1 VRWIEELDA
10 SGGDRRRPG
19 WNEAIEAVERGEVGG
34 IAVWNLSRFSRSLQD
49 ALAALGR
56 IEAAGGRV
64 YSASEQWGDDSG
76 GRFLRNVLLNV
87 AEMERERAAEGF
99 RAAQLS
105 AVERGIHVSGRIPL
119 GYRRG
124 PDRRLEPEPETAPV
138 VQGVFERKA
147 KGWSHEALARW
158 VHEQGVEGF
167 SSTGVRWVLGN
178 RAYLGE
184 ARAAG
189 KTVEGAHP
197 ALVSRALF
205 ARCQGRGV
213 QSQRDGKLAG
223 RYLLQGVAR
232 CAGCDR
238 GLRLSTSGK
247 GRAFYRCRT
256 TGCPA
261 RGYAGADA
269 LDAFVLNS
277 IEEQLT
283 GLDYDSRRV
292 GRGDAERWQAASFV
306 PTLGDEVEIEEV
318 EMSLAEARAE
328 LDDYL
333 NDTELRA
340 AVGAAKHTEAAASY
354 VAVVAKCEADLRT
367 AHERHTG
374 GWELVG
380 RLWINEWGNAERAEW
395 VARVVREVVVSR
407 GREPLSRRV
416 EVELR

>member
-1 VRWIEELDA
+1 
-10 SGGDRRRPG
+10 
-19 WNEAIEAVERGEVGG
+19 
-34 IAVWNLSRFSRSLQD
+34 
-49 ALAALGR
+49 
-56 IEAAGGRV
+56 
-64 YSASEQWGDDSG
+64 
-76 GRFLRNVLLNV
+76 
-87 AEMERERAAEGF
+87 
-99 RAAQLS
+99 
-105 AVERGIHVSGRIPL
+105 
-119 GYRRG
+119 
-124 PDRRLEPEPETAPV
+124 
-138 VQGVFERKA
+138 
-147 KGWSHEALARW
+147 
-158 VHEQGVEGF
+158 
-167 SSTGVRWVLGN
+167 
-178 RAYLGE
+178 
-184 ARAAG
+184 
-189 KTVEGAHP
+189 
-197 ALVSRALF
+197 
-205 ARCQGRGV
+205 V

-328 LDDYL
+328 LDEYL

-354 VAVVAKCEADLRT
+354 VAVVAKCEADLRA

-374 GWELVG
+374 GWELIG
-380 RLWINEWGNAERAEW
+380 RLWITEWGHPERAEW
-395 VARVVREVVVSR
+395 LARTVRSVVVSK
-407 GREPLSRRV
+407 GREPLSRRC